1 MKKKKE
7 EDRKEEKLMQQA
19 DPELVYALS
28 NDKFTEDMLEMLLK
42 QGDKKTPK
50 SFYD

>member
-1 MKKKKE
+1 MKT
-7 EDRKEEKLMQQA
+7 A
-19 DPELVYALS
+19 DPELLAALS

>member
-1 MKKKKE
+1 MK
-7 EDRKEEKLMQQA
+7 QT
-19 DPELVYALS
+19 DPELLAALS

-50 SFYD
+50 SFYDWKHFFTFLFI